1 LRKVFSEVEACGSD
15 NEIGYN
21 HESNGRSGTS
31 DYEKVLGKQI
41 YLPVVGVM

>member
-1 LRKVFSEVEACGSD
+1 LRKVISEVEACGSD

-21 HESNGRSGTS
+21 HKSNGKSGTS

-41 YLPVVGVM
+41 CLSVVGVM